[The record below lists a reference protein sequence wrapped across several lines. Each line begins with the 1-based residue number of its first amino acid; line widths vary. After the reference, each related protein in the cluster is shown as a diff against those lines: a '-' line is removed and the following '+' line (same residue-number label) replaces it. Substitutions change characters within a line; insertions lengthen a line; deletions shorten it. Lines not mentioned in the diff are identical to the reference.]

1 MNKGKAS
8 QIIDTLKDGNIEN
21 NQVTQNDSPTPVRHS
36 RSLAND
42 GQPVRLKKPILLLVF
57 IHNDLDDYDS
67 SKLYTNYFS
76 WLETELEEI
85 SGRAVTVIFNSQSTT
100 PGMTNYNYKSEN
112 AAEALRGW
120 ENKVKELKSK
130 ADKTFPFNPNLDK
143 FLLLTRNGM
152 NSRVS
157 GIASNRGP
165 SAMATIDSYL
175 TPAHEIGHMFGATHE
190 DSDIVYNGWWHDT
203 IMKYDINSPVR
214 GNYYHFSEKNRDNIR
229 NYLSQF
235 D

>member
-1 MNKGKAS
+1 VNKDKAS
-8 QIIDTLKDGNIEN
+8 QIIENMKDGQIEN
-21 NQVTQNDSPTPVRHS
+21 NDVAQTDALTPVRHR
-36 RSLAND
+36 RSLIND
-42 GQPVRLKKPILLLVF
+42 GQPDRLKKPILLLVF
-57 IHNDLDDYDS
+57 IHDDLDDHDKG
-67 SKLYTNYFS
+67 KLYDNYFS
-76 WLETELEEI
+76 WLETELEDI

-100 PGMTNYNYKSEN
+100 PKMTNYNYRNEN

-130 ADKTFPFNPNLDK
+130 ADTTFPFNPNLDK

-152 NSRVS
+152 NSRVA
-157 GIASNRGP
+157 GIASNRGQ

-190 DSDIVYNGWWHDT
+190 DSDIVYDGWWHDT
-203 IMKYDINSPVR
+203 IMKYDVNSPVR

>member
-1 MNKGKAS
+1 MNKGKTS
-8 QIIDTLKDGNIEN
+8 QTIDKIKQGNIEKDEAS
-21 NQVTQNDSPTPVRHS
+21 QNDALPPARHR

-42 GQPVRLKKPILLLVF
+42 GRPDSPKKPILLLVY
-57 IHNDLDDYDS
+57 IHDDLNDYDKG
-67 SKLYTNYFS
+67 KLYDNYFS
-76 WLETELEEI
+76 WLETELEDI

-100 PGMTNYNYKSEN
+100 PKMTNYNYKNEN

-120 ENKVKELKSK
+120 ENKVKELTSK
-130 ADKTFPFNPNLDK
+130 AENTFPFNPHLDK
-143 FLLLTRNGM
+143 FLLLTRSKM
-152 NSRVS
+152 NSSVA
-157 GIASNRGP
+157 GIASNRGQ

-203 IMKYDINSPVR
+203 IMKYDVNSPVR

>member
-8 QIIDTLKDGNIEN
+8 QIIDNLKDNTIEN
-21 NQVTQNDSPTPVRHS
+21 NDSVRHR
-36 RSLAND
+36 RSPIND
-42 GQPVRLKKPILLLVF
+42 GQPERLKKPILLLVF
-57 IHNDLDDYDS
+57 IHDDLDDYDKG
-67 SKLYTNYFS
+67 KLYDNYFS
-76 WLETELEEI
+76 WLETELEDI

-100 PGMTNYNYKSEN
+100 PKMTNYNYRNEN

-120 ENKVKELKSK
+120 ENKVKELKAK
-130 ADKTFPFNPNLDK
+130 ADTTFPFNPNLDK

-152 NSRVS
+152 NSRVA
-157 GIASNRGP
+157 GIASNRGQ

-203 IMKYDINSPVR
+203 IMKYDANSPVR